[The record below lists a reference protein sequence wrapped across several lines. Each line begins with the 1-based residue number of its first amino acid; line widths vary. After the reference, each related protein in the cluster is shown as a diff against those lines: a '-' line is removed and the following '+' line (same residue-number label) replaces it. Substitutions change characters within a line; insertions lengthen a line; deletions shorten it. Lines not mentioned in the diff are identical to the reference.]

1 MAIHPTAIVSPEA
14 ELGPDVEIGPYVI
27 VEAGARI
34 GARTQIHARAQVC
47 GPTQLGEDN
56 VVHPGVILGHVPQD
70 KKFSGKPSYLRIGH
84 RNVFRENSWL
94 HRGSAEASSTILG
107 DENYLMGGAHVGHNC
122 EVGNGVTL
130 GPNILLAGHVEVG
143 DHAVVSG
150 NVVVH
155 QFCRIGT
162 MSMIA
167 GLSGV
172 GQDVPPY
179 MVVGGRPAAVMGL
192 NTTSIERAGVSEASQ
207 EALKAAF
214 RLLFRSESD
223 IAAAIDEIEANATT
237 DEERLLVQFVRVS
250 RDENH
255 RGICRNPR
263 KHIQPGLEPE
273 LDDRLATEEATTL
286 AGLYDALRSDAS

>member
-1 MAIHPTAIVSPEA
+1 LAIHPTAIVSPEA
-14 ELGPDVEIGPYVI
+14 ELGAGVEIGPYVI

-47 GPTQLGEDN
+47 GSTEMGEEN

-70 KKFSGKPSYLRIGH
+70 TKFTGKPSYLRIGH

-94 HRGSAEASSTILG
+94 HRGSAERSSTVLG

-122 EVGNGVTL
+122 AVGNGVIL
-130 GPNILLAGHVEVG
+130 GPNTLLAGHVEVQ
-143 DHAVVSG
+143 DHAMVAG
-150 NVVVH
+150 NVVIH
-155 QFCRIGT
+155 QFCRIGY
-162 MSMIA
+162 MCAIS

-179 MVVGGRPAAVMGL
+179 MTVAGRPAAVLGL
-192 NTTSIERAGVSEASQ
+192 NVAGIDRAGLNGETRRVLEQ
-207 EALKAAF
+207 VF
-214 RLLFRSESD
+214 NLLFRSDCD
-223 IAAAIDEIEANATT
+223 IATALAQIDAGATT
-237 DEERLLVQFVRVS
+237 DAERRVVEFVRIA
-250 RDENH
+250 RDEQH

-273 LDDRLATEEATTL
+273 IDDRLANEEAVTL
-286 AGLYDALRSDAS
+286 LALTDSQRNAG